1 MNIIMKEQGEVINAT
16 SNEFCNALRSL
27 ERYIIKSYMSP
38 ITGETPPVIPPIKNN
53 DSYME
58 RRAFKRIPSYASTIE

>member
-1 MNIIMKEQGEVINAT
+1 MKEQGEVITET

-38 ITGETPPVIPPIKNN
+38 ITSETPPIKNN

-58 RRAFKRIPSYASTIE
+58 RRAFKRIPSYAAAIE

>member
-1 MNIIMKEQGEVINAT
+1 MKEQGEVITET

-38 ITGETPPVIPPIKNN
+38 ITGETPPVPPLIKNY
-53 DSYME
+53 DLYME
-58 RRAFKRIPSYASTIE
+58 RRAFKRIPSYAAAIE

>member
-1 MNIIMKEQGEVINAT
+1 MKERGEVITET

-38 ITGETPPVIPPIKNN
+38 ISCETPPVTSPIKNN

-58 RRAFKRIPSYASTIE
+58 RRAFKRIPSYAATSE